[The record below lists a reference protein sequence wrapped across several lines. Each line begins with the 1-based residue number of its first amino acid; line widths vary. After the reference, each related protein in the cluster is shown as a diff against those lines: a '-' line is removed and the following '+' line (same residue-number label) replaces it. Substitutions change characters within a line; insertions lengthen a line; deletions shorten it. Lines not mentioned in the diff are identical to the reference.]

1 MIMAAN
7 AYKANGN
14 NEAQILTMI
23 VSGFTGILKGWW
35 DKYLTEEEKHIIQ
48 NAKKLIIKT
57 ENNVQIPTET
67 PDIINTLIFA
77 IIKHFIGNP
86 TDYQERNSLIL
97 LNLTCRKLQDF
108 RWYKDVFL
116 SKVMTRDDCKESYWK
131 ERFIAGLPKLFA
143 ERIREKI
150 KKDFNNNIPYRDLS
164 YGQIINY
171 INQEGLKICNDLKL
185 KEKIKRD
192 GIQGHKELGSFC
204 QQYGLEPFKNP
215 SKSKKKIPKQFIRK
229 NYKRK
234 PYIKNKQK
242 YYKDKIDFQ
251 KKKQGKQD
259 IVICYKCGRQGHYSK
274 DCYTKKKINELNIS
288 DELKEQINKIL
299 IYDNSSE
306 NSISDYSDNDLNNIE
321 DSNSESSSED
331 NMCECIGPCICEI
344 DGTINS
350 LTENNK
356 DLFELLE
363 KIDDKEVKQIY
374 LKQLKEKYKLPI
386 EKEEKVYNFNEICQ
400 RFQTK
405 QIKENHVTITDL
417 QIELKNIKEEIRE
430 IKSKIKELEKG
441 ENKKDEENNNNTEN
455 IGKINHLKG
464 LTSQKWYTK
473 LNIIVNNEF
482 RLTLVAMI
490 DSGADMNC
498 IQEGLI
504 PTKYYE
510 KTTYRLSG
518 ANGNPLNIKY
528 KLTNVH
534 ICKENYCYKT
544 QLVLVKDLTSQIIL
558 GLPFITQLYPFTVE
572 EKGISIKVLN
582 KRICFEFAHPITSK
596 QINILSLKEK
606 QKDFLIEE
614 IDHVRIK
621 NQLQDKMIIKRI
633 QETKNKFKD
642 NICANIPNAFW
653 ERKRHIVRLPY
664 IKDFNERNI
673 PTKSK
678 AIHMSQELEGYCK
691 KEIQELL
698 DKKLIRPSKSPWSC
712 SAFYVQN
719 NAELERG
726 APRLVINYKP
736 LNKVLEWIRYP
747 IPNKRDLLKRIYDS
761 KIFSKFDMK
770 SGFWQVQIAEEDR
783 YKTGFNV
790 PFGHYEWNV
799 MPFGLKNAPSEF
811 QNIMNDIILP
821 LGSYAIVYI
830 DDVLIFSN
838 SLDQHF
844 KHLNAF
850 YNIIHKSGLVVSPS
864 KMSLFQTEIR
874 FLGHNII
881 QGTIKPIKF
890 RIFK

>member
-1 MIMAAN
+1 MTETIENPIFKPYNIDIPIRLNKQQDMLHDISSKISKLNINVISDQEIQSIEEQFNDFQIEDSINKIKRGNYQFSKNNTYTTRPETKNYYPRPIPPDLQFEERHTLVQAKYDGTSLYEWNIEGQTEHQILNLLQEMIMAAN
-7 AYKANGN
+7 AYKANRN

-23 VSGFTGILKGWW
+23 VFGFTGILKGWW

-48 NAKKLIIKT
+48 NAKRLIIKT
-57 ENNVQIPTET
+57 ENNVQVLTET

-77 IIKHFIGNP
+77 IIKHFIENP
-86 TDYQERNSLIL
+86 TNYQERNSLIL

-143 ERIREKI
+143 ERIREKT
-150 KKDFNNNIPYRDLS
+150 KKDFNNDIPYRDLS

-171 INQEGLKICNDLKL
+171 INHAKACADNQHAFVPFAFDTFGSLAPEAIRLLTRVQKVVHSSCSSTGGQGFVFNRLGFAIQKGVAAQLVARLPAILM
-185 KEKIKRD
+185 D
-192 GIQGHKELGSFC
+192 GIHGHKELGSFC

-274 DCYTKKKINELNIS
+274 DCYTKKNINELNIS

-306 NSISDYSDNDLNNIE
+306 NSISDYSDNDLNNSE

-386 EKEEKVYNFNEICQ
+386 EKEEKVYNFNETCQ

-417 QIELKNIKEEIRE
+417 QIELKSIKEEIRE

-572 EKGISIKVLN
+572 EKGISIK
-582 KRICFEFAHPITSK
+582 
-596 QINILSLKEK
+596 
-606 QKDFLIEE
+606 
-614 IDHVRIK
+614 
-621 NQLQDKMIIKRI
+621 
-633 QETKNKFKD
+633 
-642 NICANIPNAFW
+642 
-653 ERKRHIVRLPY
+653 
-664 IKDFNERNI
+664 
-673 PTKSK
+673 
-678 AIHMSQELEGYCK
+678 
-691 KEIQELL
+691 
-698 DKKLIRPSKSPWSC
+698 
-712 SAFYVQN
+712 
-719 NAELERG
+719 
-726 APRLVINYKP
+726 
-736 LNKVLEWIRYP
+736 
-747 IPNKRDLLKRIYDS
+747 LKR
-761 KIFSKFDMK
+761 KAK
-770 SGFWQVQIAEEDR
+770 GF
-783 YKTGFNV
+783 FN
-790 PFGHYEWNV
+790 
-799 MPFGLKNAPSEF
+799 
-811 QNIMNDIILP
+811 
-821 LGSYAIVYI
+821 
-830 DDVLIFSN
+830 
-838 SLDQHF
+838 
-844 KHLNAF
+844 
-850 YNIIHKSGLVVSPS
+850 
-864 KMSLFQTEIR
+864 
-874 FLGHNII
+874 
-881 QGTIKPIKF
+881 
-890 RIFK
+890 